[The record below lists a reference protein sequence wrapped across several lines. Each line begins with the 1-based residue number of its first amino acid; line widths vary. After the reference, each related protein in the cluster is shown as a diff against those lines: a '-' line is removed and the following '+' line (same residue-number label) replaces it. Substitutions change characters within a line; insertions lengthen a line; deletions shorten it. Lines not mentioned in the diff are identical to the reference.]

1 MFKGQKIWEEFAQD
15 NKDIDLSSLKPKDT
29 LNPKLWK
36 DENTLK
42 DGILEQLMQIAQD
55 FYENLGLDTDLIEDI
70 TITGS
75 SASYNWSKYSD
86 IDLHI
91 LLDFKKVNKDIELV
105 EEYFRGKTF
114 VWNHKHEIMI
124 SDHEVEIYVQNT
136 KEVHHSGGVY
146 SIKNNKWAT
155 EPVSTDVQIDYE
167 GVQNKL
173 STLVDCIERV
183 EELYED
189 REYRKSHKYGKKI
202 KEKIKNMRS
211 SGLEADGIYSIE
223 NLAFKMLRRTGYIG
237 ILSDVIDD
245 SYDKIH
251 SKTQNFVKNLRI
263 YMSNEQDLTEKGF
276 FKLDEIEK
284 YQKKIK
290 KRHSRM
296 KKRLIG
302 HGKQKNTPP
311 FSKKPSFKRSKSAP
325 AGAGGA

>member
-1 MFKGQKIWEEFAQD
+1 MFKGQKIWEEFVQD
-15 NKDIDLSSLKPKDT
+15 NKDIDLSSLKPKET
-29 LNPKLWK
+29 LNPGLWK
-36 DENTLK
+36 DKNTLK
-42 DGILEQLMQIAQD
+42 DGILEQLLQIAAD
-55 FYENLGLDTDLIEDI
+55 FYENLGLEAKLIKDI

-91 LLDFKKVNKDIELV
+91 LLDFKKVNKDLELV
-105 EEYFRGKTF
+105 EEFFRGKTF
-114 VWNHKHEIMI
+114 AWNHKHNIII

-136 KEVHHSGGVY
+136 KEIHHSGGVY
-146 SIKNNKWAT
+146 SLKSNKWVT
-155 EPVSTDVQIDYE
+155 KPTNTDVKIDYE
-167 GVQNKL
+167 GIQRKVA
-173 STLVDCIERV
+173 TLIDCVERA
-183 EELYED
+183 EELATD
-189 REYRKSHKYGKKI
+189 KKHQKAHDYGKRI
-202 KEKIKNMRS
+202 KEKLKNMRT
-211 SGLEADGIYSIE
+211 SGLETDGIYSIE

-237 ILSDVIDD
+237 ILNDIIDD

-263 YMSNEQDLTEKGF
+263 YMSDEEKTSEKGF
-276 FKLDEIEK
+276 FKLDEIDK

-302 HGKQKNTPP
+302 HGKQKNSPP
-311 FSKKPSFKRSKSAP
+311 FTKKPSLKRSKSAP